1 MDKLV
6 TLFAPQGSGD
16 NESLLLLSSSVL
28 CCSLRFGETPVANT
42 SYNEMAEVDDS
53 SITEKSSSGCDNED
67 ADCCGELLL
76 LLLLGEEDEEV
87 TVDGVA
93 DDNKGD
99 LCGIL
104 REEVDGGRP

>member
-1 MDKLV
+1 MHKLV

-16 NESLLLLSSSVL
+16 NESLLLLSSSEL
-28 CCSLRFGETPVANT
+28 FCCSLRFGETPVANT
-42 SYNEMAEVDDS
+42 SYNEMAEVEDS

-76 LLLLGEEDEEV
+76 LLFGEEDEEV
-87 TVDGVA
+87 TVDGID
-93 DDNKGD
+93 DDNGD